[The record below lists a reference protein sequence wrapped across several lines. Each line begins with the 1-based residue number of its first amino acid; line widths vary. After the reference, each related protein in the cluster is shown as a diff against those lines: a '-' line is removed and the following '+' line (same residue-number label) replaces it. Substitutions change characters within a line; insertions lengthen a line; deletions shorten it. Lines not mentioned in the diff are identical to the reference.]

1 VTTLAGLG
9 ILIVLLLGAF
19 RTQPAP
25 SEAAPGSSP
34 SVSPSS
40 GAQSSS
46 APTPVEVVMIPTAI
60 TVNINGGNSGLPEW
74 SPILVAVIGVLG
86 AVGSA
91 FITYFVQQGHKEAN
105 HGPVSSGD
113 ANR

>member
-19 RTQPAP
+19 RTHQPAP
-25 SEAAPGSSP
+25 TSAAPGSST

-74 SPILVAVIGVLG
+74 SPILVAVIGVFG
-86 AVGSA
+86 AAGSA
-91 FITYFVQQGHKEAN
+91 FITYFVQRGHKEAN
-105 HGPVSSGD
+105 KGPASPAD
-113 ANR
+113 H